1 MDFSMP
7 RPSAMEKMTTLFSEV
22 GRGGR
27 RGTVYEDEG
36 EGDGDVDPG

>member
-7 RPSAMEKMTTLFSEV
+7 SPRAMEKMTML
-22 GRGGR
+22 GRGSKEAGG
-27 RGTVYEDEG
+27 GTIYENEG